1 MKPLIIVQF
10 ETDVDRENVKMFDEF
25 LRKEIN
31 TGGVLEGYDAI
42 VFQGDAKFSVHYP
55 CKPIS
60 YYFNKIKAWVFLKI
74 VKRKQSSNTSVI
86 I

>member
-10 ETDVDRENVKMFDEF
+10 DPYVDIKNVEQFEKVLNEQVQ
-25 LRKEIN
+25 I
-31 TGGVLEGYDAI
+31 GGALEGYNAI
-42 VFQGDAKFSVHYP
+42 VVQGDAKFSVHYP

-86 I
+86 M